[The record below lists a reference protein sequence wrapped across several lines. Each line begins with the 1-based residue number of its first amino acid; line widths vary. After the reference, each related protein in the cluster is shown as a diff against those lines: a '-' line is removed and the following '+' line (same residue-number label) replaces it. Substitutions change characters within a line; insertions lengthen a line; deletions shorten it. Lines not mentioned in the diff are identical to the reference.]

1 MIKKIAAAAAV
12 LLITASLI
20 LSGCSGNISE
30 TDYNKVVSERDQ
42 ALAQAAGLQTQVAN
56 LQTEI
61 EAIEAD
67 LENLD
72 SLETELE
79 AVKLEKTALETKL
92 NDLQFQKTSLES
104 DIRAIYENIGRGF
117 VENESTYVFD
127 GMEETLVMAGMEYS
141 AEDVAWFVT
150 FRFDSRQAGYGDRE
164 GQMLAQVITP
174 HEAVLKYQQG
184 NLISA
189 IMDGQWNMV
198 KQRMV
203 YAIEEVTW
211 VMTSFTPGDTEYQ
224 ALENVEVTLFLDS
237 TTRYLG
243 GNSGC
248 NSYGTWYEID
258 ENTLTLSGEIIQTL
272 MACADEAVSNQE
284 HDYIKGLH
292 HVESWVVE
300 NDTLT
305 LTGNDWTIELVK
317 QQ

>member
-20 LSGCSGNISE
+20 LSGCSGKITE
-30 TDYNKVVSERDQ
+30 TDYNKVITERDQ
-42 ALAQAAGLQTQVAN
+42 ALAQAAGLQNQVAS
-56 LQTEI
+56 LEEEI
-61 EAIEAD
+61 ESIEAD

-79 AVKLEKTALETKL
+79 AVKLEKTALETEL
-92 NDLQFQKTSLES
+92 NDVQFQKTSLES

-117 VENESTYVFD
+117 VENDSTYVFD

-141 AEDVAWFVT
+141 ADDSAWIVT
-150 FRFDSRQAGYGDRE
+150 FTFDSRQAGYGNRE
-164 GQMLAQVITP
+164 DQMLAQVITP

-189 IMDGQWNMV
+189 IMDGRWNMV

-203 YAIEEVTW
+203 YAIEEITW
-211 VMTSFTPGDTEYQ
+211 VMTAYTTENNTCQ
-224 ALENVEVTLFLDS
+224 ALENVEVTLFLNS

-272 MACADEAVSNQE
+272 MACADEAVNDQE

-300 NDTLT
+300 NDILI
-305 LTGNDWTIELVK
+305 LTGNDWTIEFVR